1 MNYLEII
8 SKSYL
13 NYFNYLKNELVYPNW
28 DNYFYGLILISLFV
42 WILELLFPWR
52 KNQPLFRDGF
62 WLDLFYMFFNFFI
75 LNLILLIALSDLTVT
90 VINDFLSYFNLKLA
104 SIKVIDLSQFSK
116 PVSLLLFFVI
126 SDFIQY
132 NTHRLLHK
140 VPFLWQIHKVHHSA
154 KQMGFATH
162 FRYHWLEP
170 IIYKSIIY
178 IPLVL
183 LGGFNLQDVFIV
195 HFVAISIGHLNHANL
210 GWNYGLF
217 KYIFNNPKMH
227 VWHHGK
233 SLPNKNG
240 INFAISL
247 SIWDYLFKT
256 NYIPYDGKNI
266 ELGFEN
272 DENFPQNF
280 VAQEVTYPMR
290 K

>member
-28 DNYFYGLILISLFV
+28 DNYFYGLIVISLFV

-75 LNLILLIALSDLTVT
+75 LNLILVIALSDLTVT
-90 VINDFLSYFNLKLA
+90 FINDFLLYFNLKLA

-116 PVSLLLFFVI
+116 PISLLLFFVI

-195 HFVAISIGHLNHANL
+195 HFIAISIGHLNHANL

-233 SLPNKNG
+233 ALPNKNG

-247 SIWDYLFKT
+247 SIWDYLFQT

-280 VAQEVTYPMR
+280 FAQEVIYPMR

>member
-1 MNYLEII
+1 MKYLDII
-8 SKSYL
+8 IKSYL
-13 NYFNYLKNELVYPNW
+13 NYLNYLKSELIYPNW
-28 DNYFYGLILISLFV
+28 DNYFYGLIIISLFV

-52 KNQPLFRDGF
+52 KNQPIFRNGF

-75 LNLILLIALSDLTVT
+75 LNLILLIALSNLASTL
-90 VINDFLSYFNLKLA
+90 INDFLSLFNLQLA
-104 SIKVIDLSQFSK
+104 SIKIIDLSQFSK
-116 PVSLLLFFVI
+116 PLALLVFFVV

-178 IPLVL
+178 IPLIL
-183 LGGFNLQDVFIV
+183 IGGFNLQDVFIV
-195 HFVAISIGHLNHANL
+195 HFAAISIGHLNHANL
-210 GWNYGLF
+210 GWNYGFF
-217 KYIFNNPKMH
+217 KFVFNNPKMH
-227 VWHHGK
+227 IWHHGK
-233 SLPNKNG
+233 TLPNKNG

-247 SIWDYLFKT
+247 SIWDYIFKT
-256 NYIPYDGKNI
+256 DYIPGDGKNI

-272 DENFPQNF
+272 EENFPQNF
-280 VAQEVTYPMR
+280 IAQESIYR
-290 K
+290 LKK

>member
-1 MNYLEII
+1 MNYIEII

-13 NYFNYLKNELVYPNW
+13 NYFNYLKNEIVYPNW
-28 DNYFYGLILISLFV
+28 DNYFYGLIVISLFV
-42 WILELLFPWR
+42 WILEILFPWR

-116 PVSLLLFFVI
+116 PISLLLFFVI

-195 HFVAISIGHLNHANL
+195 HFIAISIGHLNHANL
-210 GWNYGLF
+210 GWNYGIF

-280 VAQEVTYPMR
+280 VAQEVTYPIR